1 MAVLIVEIQIQVTI
15 KMRSFA
21 LILLLSA
28 LFGSTAFARSE
39 RQFVDEAE
47 PPAPSA
53 LDDKKWGW
61 KEGATSLPPWPKDGD
76 LVEVMVDDPAP
87 RFRAYIDGRNLRIG
101 SDEAIRYT
109 LVLESRTGAR
119 NVSFEGLRCTP
130 SGIYK
135 IYAYGTNGR
144 FEKVDN
150 EWQSLH
156 GQGHDKLRADL
167 HHHILCVPR
176 KLEPRP
182 KKDMIRAMRSRT
194 TLKGNSGFM
203 TE

>member
-1 MAVLIVEIQIQVTI
+1 
-15 KMRSFA
+15 MRSFVF
-21 LILLLSA
+21 ILLLAAMFGTNVSA
-28 LFGSTAFARSE
+28 KSE

-47 PPAPSA
+47 PSAPSA

-87 RFRAYIDGRNLRIG
+87 RFRAYIDGKNVRVG
-101 SDEAIRYT
+101 ADEAIRYT
-109 LVLESRTGAR
+109 LVLESRSGTR

-130 SGIYK
+130 SGMYK

-156 GQGHDKLRADL
+156 GRGNDKLRTDL
-167 HHHILCVPR
+167 HSHILCVPL
-176 KLEPRP
+176 KFEPRP
-182 KKDMIRAMRSRT
+182 TKDMIRTMRSRVPVE
-194 TLKGNSGFM
+194 GNTGFM